1 MWLWLRNQAL
11 MGWQN
16 EKYNNKVE
24 ILTKD
29 KSKLSM
35 KRCGSHA
42 HYTRKYMLYTY
53 KKLRW

>member
-1 MWLWLRNQAL
+1 MTLWNQAL

-16 EKYNNKVE
+16 KKYNNKVE

-35 KRCGSHA
+35 KLCGS
-42 HYTRKYMLYTY
+42 HYTRKFMLYIY

>member
-1 MWLWLRNQAL
+1 MIMTLRNQAL

-16 EKYNNKVE
+16 EKYNNKVD

-29 KSKLSM
+29 KSKLPM

-42 HYTRKYMLYTY
+42 HYTRKFMLYTY
-53 KKLRW
+53 TKLRW

>member
-1 MWLWLRNQAL
+1 MIMTLRNQAL

-35 KRCGSHA
+35 KLCGSHA
-42 HYTRKYMLYTY
+42 HYTGKFMLYT
-53 KKLRW
+53 